1 MDYILVYHYKKSS
14 FSRTLTRRIHFN
26 DLGPR
31 SVKHDQPLPGKG
43 GEMNMDEKEPHMDYH
58 EDDKRF
64 RREEYESNLMQAGLE
79 LERDEDVI
87 IYFIFL
93 LDMLTFTIG

>member
-1 MDYILVYHYKKSS
+1 MED
-14 FSRTLTRRIHFN
+14 
-26 DLGPR
+26 
-31 SVKHDQPLPGKG
+31 
-43 GEMNMDEKEPHMDYH
+43 GEHHMDYH

-87 IYFIFL
+87 TSFSLKLSL
-93 LDMLTFTIG
+93 LKCVRNNC

>member
-1 MDYILVYHYKKSS
+1 MAD
-14 FSRTLTRRIHFN
+14 
-26 DLGPR
+26 
-31 SVKHDQPLPGKG
+31 
-43 GEMNMDEKEPHMDYH
+43 GEHHMDYH

-87 IYFIFL
+87 T
-93 LDMLTFTIG
+93 LTFFIISAKMF

>member
-1 MDYILVYHYKKSS
+1 
-14 FSRTLTRRIHFN
+14 
-26 DLGPR
+26 
-31 SVKHDQPLPGKG
+31 
-43 GEMNMDEKEPHMDYH
+43 MDESAPHMDYH

-87 IYFIFL
+87 TLVPFIL
-93 LDMLTFTIG
+93 LCI